1 MLRSVGVPSSNAS
14 RSPDLT
20 RMFIVTNFPNFAPRW
35 ASADGRGGETAAAG
49 TLAQF
54 LAHRHRRDAVFLV
67 DCDPRLTMALAALR
81 RPGSPPIVAVDLVL
95 RRPASA
101 LLHPVRRFLLGRADR
116 YIHYFKDWR
125 GIEAVFG
132 LAAARS
138 AFVPFKPN
146 LAPIG
151 PTAPAPEGDY
161 VLCYGWSLRDY
172 DTFFA
177 AIEHLPFPAAIGRP
191 NFGQL
196 AAHGARFTRR
206 LDQLPAHLAVLPE
219 DGTAQSQ
226 ERLLRGARL
235 VVLPVLKSSIVAT
248 GISTALNAMRLG
260 KCVIGTD
267 GPGMSDIFA
276 GEVLTVPAEDPAA
289 LAQMIRRGW
298 EDDVLRRAVAEA
310 GYRYAL
316 GLGGEAELHQ
326 RVIDQVAAWF
336 PDR

>member
-1 MLRSVGVPSSNAS
+1 
-14 RSPDLT
+14 
-20 RMFIVTNFPNFAPRW
+20 MFIVTNFQNFAPKW
-35 ASADGRGGETAAAG
+35 ASADGRGGETVAAG
-49 TLAQF
+49 TIAQF
-54 LAHRHRRDAVFLV
+54 QAHRHRRDAVFLV
-67 DCDPRLTMALAALR
+67 NCDPRLTMALVALR
-81 RPGSPPIVAVDLVL
+81 LPASPPIVAVDLVL

-101 LLHPVRRFLLGRADR
+101 LLHPVKRFLIARADR

-132 LAAARS
+132 IPAERS

-146 LAPIG
+146 LEPVG

-172 DTFFA
+172 DTFFT
-177 AIEHLPFPAAIGRP
+177 AIEHLPFPAAIGQP
-191 NFGQL
+191 NFAQL
-196 AAHGARFTRR
+196 AIHGARFIRR
-206 LDQLPAHLAVLPE
+206 LDQLPANLALLPE
-219 DGTAQSQ
+219 DGTVASQ

-260 KCVIGTD
+260 KCVIGSE

-276 GEVLTVPAEDPAA
+276 GEVLTVPPEDPAA
-289 LAQMIRRGW
+289 LAAVIRRGW
-298 EDDVLRRAVAEA
+298 EDDAVRRAVAEA
-310 GYRYAL
+310 GYQYAL
-316 GLGGEAELHQ
+316 ALGGEAELHQ
-326 RVIDQVAAWF
+326 RIIDKLAAWF